1 MMEME
6 EQEFMTNSELL
17 NVKEAEN
24 ALPDLVPFIPTP
36 IADKELASVVL
47 QETFT
52 ESLNAKGEVVWKKSG
67 EKQLLT
73 SLDVSSGIEYL
84 NTVYNPEDDTQAG
97 TFTQQT
103 SIERAKTHFTGENVA
118 LKMPSLVSESNGRK
132 TVITVKP
139 VPKDYGQA
147 VLNAE
152 IAKLENDQSATVET
166 RTVAERKA
174 DTERELI
181 QSVINAELDNKTNPN
196 YDGNILVDNLRNGTF
211 TLEQLEAVNPNY
223 RELL

>member
-1 MMEME
+1 MEQ

-17 NVKEAEN
+17 NAKEKEN

-36 IADKELASVVL
+36 IADTELASVVL
-47 QETFT
+47 QENFT

-139 VPKDYGQA
+139 VPKEYGQS

-152 IAKLENDQSATVET
+152 MAKLENDKSATVET

-211 TLEQLEAVNPNY
+211 TVEQLEAVNPNY
-223 RELL
+223 KELL

>member
-1 MMEME
+1 ME